1 LGNAARAKQVFER
14 VKSQLGTALQ
24 VKRAELFLDF
34 IRQRY
39 GDNPV
44 DKPASG

>member
-1 LGNAARAKQVFER
+1 MGNPARAKQVFER
-14 VKSQLGTALQ
+14 VRGEFGSSLQ

-34 IRQRY
+34 IRQRF

-44 DKPASG
+44 DKPAHG